1 MPYPGT
7 LTIAHIIEEV
17 AERLI
22 PILTDA
28 VDFHTWS
35 VFLRSHHC
43 PTKGLSGLL

>member
-22 PILTDA
+22 LISTDA
-28 VDFHTWS
+28 LNLMHGVTF
-35 VFLRSHHC
+35 
-43 PTKGLSGLL
+43 

>member
-1 MPYPGT
+1 MPYPST

-28 VDFHTWS
+28 VNFIHGVSFRDYLT
-35 VFLRSHHC
+35 
-43 PTKGLSGLL
+43 GLPKIRI